1 MVAYVTKA
9 LNTGLSR
16 DRPLLA
22 LAAMVDLNYLSSSWD
37 KMIS

>member
-1 MVAYVTKA
+1 MVAYVINA

-22 LAAMVDLNYLSSSWD
+22 LAAMLDLNYLSGFWD
-37 KMIS
+37 K